1 MKLPQPSSSTTMAPP
16 GALVRDQLAE
26 LVRSAG
32 SELFAS
38 LDLALT
44 HDGTFD
50 PSQPVWSDPVSFLG
64 FGGEKMAGSLVVS
77 APWPPMAQTS
87 PVGEHQPEVL
97 ADWSRELANMM
108 LGGLKIALL
117 RRGLHVQIGLPTS
130 IVSTDLRISTASRS
144 AIGER
149 FRLGAH
155 ALLVALDCVVA
166 PDLVLRAPEALN
178 HPSAGDGILLF

>member
-1 MKLPQPSSSTTMAPP
+1 MKLPLPPPPAAMAPP
-16 GALVRDQLAE
+16 DALVRDQLAE

-32 SELFAS
+32 TELFAS
-38 LDLALT
+38 LDLPLV
-44 HDGTFD
+44 HDGAFD
-50 PSQPVWSDPVSFLG
+50 PSRPIWSDPVSFLG

-77 APWPPMAQTS
+77 APWPLMAKTS

-130 IVSTDLRISTASRS
+130 VVSTDLRISTASRS

-149 FRLGAH
+149 FRLGRH

-166 PDLVLRAPEALN
+166 PDLVLRAPEPLSLPVPA
-178 HPSAGDGILLF
+178 DGVLLF